1 VRVTYDNSLRQL
13 RTRVLDESTSLA
25 GLLRMCLML
34 GAETGSEELRAWAS
48 KELNG
53 YDDDGELPEHRKV
66 HAPLFI
72 DSISGNSHVTGQQI
86 SPGQLPKFARDRIH
100 NEILLFQPIEELE
113 RMAMSNKDSVSLTMP
128 GFAELAALWSSELGM
143 FQQILSVYYKVSTV
157 TIAGV
162 VGRVRTT
169 LVELVSELVAT
180 VPADELP
187 SQSQV
192 DRAVHI
198 HVQGKK
204 NTVSLAQ
211 ESASA
216 VVGQDNN
223 ARQNSPTT
231 MAAPPTEDD
240 GWWTWPKR
248 IGAAIAGAVA
258 VIGSIVV
265 IVNDWPF

>member
-1 VRVTYDNSLRQL
+1 MRVTNDNALRQL
-13 RTRVLDESTSLA
+13 RTRVLDESASLA

-53 YDDDGELPEHRKV
+53 YEDESELPAYRKI

-72 DSISGNSHVTGQQI
+72 DSISGNTHATGQQI
-86 SPGQLPKFARDRIH
+86 SPGQLPKIARDKIL
-100 NEILLFQPIEELE
+100 NEVILFQPIEELE
-113 RMAMSNKDSVSLTMP
+113 KMAMSSKDSASLTKS
-128 GFAELAALWSSELGM
+128 GFADLAALWTSELPR
-143 FQQILSVYYKVSTV
+143 FQEILSIYYKVSTV

-169 LVELVSELVAT
+169 LVELVSELIAT
-180 VPADELP
+180 VPANELP
-187 SQSQV
+187 SRSQV

-211 ESASA
+211 ESPSA
-216 VVGQDNN
+216 VLGQDNTVT
-223 ARQNSPTT
+223 QNSPTT
-231 MAAPPTEDD
+231 TTAPPAEDD

-248 IGAAIAGAVA
+248 IGAAIAGVVA

-265 IVNDWPF
+265 IVKDWPF